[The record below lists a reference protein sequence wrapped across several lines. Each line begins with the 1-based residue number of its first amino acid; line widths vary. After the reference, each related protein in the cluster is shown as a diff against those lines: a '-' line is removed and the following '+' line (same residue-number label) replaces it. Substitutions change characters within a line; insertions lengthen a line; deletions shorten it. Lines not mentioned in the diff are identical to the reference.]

1 MWGTTVPLLKLAM
14 LAIALALPALAQDEA
29 EALFKARCAKCHGI
43 DGSSKTAAGKKMG
56 IPDLRSPKVQ
66 RLSDAEL
73 FETIVHGKNH
83 RNYPHVFSDLGLS
96 DQQVKSL
103 VKHLRTLAT
112 LRH

>member
-1 MWGTTVPLLKLAM
+1 MWGTTVPLLKLAT
-14 LAIALALPALAQDEA
+14 LAIVLAVPAVAQDEA
-29 EALFKARCAKCHGI
+29 ATLFKARCARCHGI
-43 DGSSKTAAGKKMG
+43 DGSSKTDAGKKMG

-73 FETIVHGKNH
+73 FETIAHGKDH

-96 DQQVKSL
+96 DQQVRSL
-103 VKHLRTLAT
+103 VKHLRTLAA

>member
-1 MWGTTVPLLKLAM
+1 MWGTTVPLLKLAT
-14 LAIALALPALAQDEA
+14 LAIVLAVPAVAQDEA
-29 EALFKARCAKCHGI
+29 AALYKARCARCHGI
-43 DGSSKTAAGKKMG
+43 DGSSKTDAGKKMG

-73 FETIVHGKNH
+73 FETIAHGKDH

-103 VKHLRTLAT
+103 IKHLRTLAT
-112 LRH
+112 AHN

>member
-1 MWGTTVPLLKLAM
+1 MLSTSVPLLKLAT
-14 LAIALALPALAQDEA
+14 LAIVLALPALAQDEA
-29 EALFKARCAKCHGI
+29 EALFKARCARCHGI
-43 DGSSKTAAGKKMG
+43 DGSSKTDAGKKMG

-73 FETIVHGKNH
+73 FETIAHGKDH
-83 RNYPHVFSDLGLS
+83 RNYPHVFSELGLS

-103 VKHLRTLAT
+103 VKHLRTLAA

>member
-1 MWGTTVPLLKLAM
+1 MWGTTVPLLKLAT
-14 LAIALALPALAQDEA
+14 LVIVLTVPAVAQDEA
-29 EALFKARCAKCHGI
+29 EALFKSRCARCHGI
-43 DGSSKTAAGKKMG
+43 DGSSKTDAGKKMG

-73 FETIVHGKNH
+73 FETIAHGKDH

-96 DQQVKSL
+96 DQQVRSL
-103 VKHLRTLAT
+103 VKHLRTLAA